1 MATKDGS
8 TVVGIFGDRS
18 RVREAV
24 CALKQVGF
32 REEQIGVVAPSQ
44 DTGPAARRALGC
56 RVAEG
61 AAAGAGIG
69 FLWALGVAA
78 NVFPPLGVVAGGS
91 LSAVLAGA
99 GAGATVAAL
108 VAALASPGLPGHEAR
123 SSEGEAHSGCIL
135 VTVKADRRYDEAWA
149 VLHLFGGAY
158 NAETSPRRTGAP
170 PRGGCGGARP

>member
-8 TVVGIFGDRS
+8 TVVGVFGDRS

-32 REEQIGVVAPSQ
+32 REEQIGVVAPRH
-44 DTGPAARRALGC
+44 DPGPASGRALGC

-61 AAAGAGIG
+61 AAAGAGVG

-78 NVFPPLGVVAGGS
+78 NVLPPLGVVAGGT
-91 LSAVLAGA
+91 LSAVLAGT
-99 GAGATVAAL
+99 GAGAAGAAL
-108 VAALASPGLPGHEAR
+108 VAALAGPGIPGHDPR
-123 SSEGEAHSGCIL
+123 PWEGEAHPGCIL

-158 NAETSPRRTGAP
+158 AAETSPRRTEAP
-170 PRGGCGGARP
+170 ARGVCGGARP